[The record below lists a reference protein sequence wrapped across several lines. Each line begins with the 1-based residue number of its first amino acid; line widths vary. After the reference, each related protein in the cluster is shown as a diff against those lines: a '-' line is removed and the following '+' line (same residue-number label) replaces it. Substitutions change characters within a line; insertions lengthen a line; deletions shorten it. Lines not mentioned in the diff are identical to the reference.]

1 MNVHAGS
8 GTGVGAAA
16 AVADTVVT
24 IPLRRTKTPDE
35 GNAPIV
41 QSNFPP
47 FCHVTKATVFKT
59 FVRDLSSS
67 LFQLFIYFL
76 ERRFGHLTFGFRV
89 LKVL

>member
-1 MNVHAGS
+1 
-8 GTGVGAAA
+8 VGAAA

-35 GNAPIV
+35 GNVPFV
-41 QSNFPP
+41 QSNFLP

-67 LFQLFIYFL
+67 LFCSSYLFIFWNVAL
-76 ERRFGHLTFGFRV
+76 AT
-89 LKVL
+89 

>member
-35 GNAPIV
+35 GTVPSAQPL
-41 QSNFPP
+41 
-47 FCHVTKATVFKT
+47 VT
-59 FVRDLSSS
+59 
-67 LFQLFIYFL
+67 
-76 ERRFGHLTFGFRV
+76 
-89 LKVL
+89 